1 MTYTIEHPAVSL
13 CIIPARGGSQRLPG
27 KNIKAFFGKPILAY
41 SIETAKAA
49 GCRVI
54 VSTDDKDIAA
64 VARKFGAVAH
74 ERSAD
79 MARDEVGTQEVAR
92 HVLES
97 VGQVPDMVIVMY
109 PCAPLVTADDL
120 KTATSMA
127 KYWKA
132 YAVSVGI
139 EPLRDAGAFYI
150 GPAEYFR
157 DGVPLWKGARTI
169 AYWLPEERVCD
180 VNTSSD
186 WFLLE
191 QKYEWLQRHERT
203 D

>member
-1 MTYTIEHPAVSL
+1 MSL
-13 CIIPARGGSQRLPG
+13 CIIPARSGSRRIPL
-27 KNIKAFFGKPILAY
+27 KNIRPFFGKPIITY

-54 VSTDDKDIAA
+54 VSTDDKDIAE

-109 PCAPLVTADDL
+109 PCAPLVTVDDL

-157 DGVPLWKGARTI
+157 DGVPMWKGARTI
-169 AYWLPEERVCD
+169 PYWLPEGRVCD
-180 VNTSSD
+180 VNTPAD
-186 WFLLE
+186 WIELE
-191 QKYEWLQRHERT
+191 EKYKAL
-203 D
+203 